1 MARQFGIG
9 DVAFTV
15 EYPGNRRRQL
25 VVFFLPNGIKL
36 VVVAARTIDREPDKR
51 LPHRADNLLQLI
63 LTRGFF
69 HELATTHDCVVQPG
83 DKETDRLLP
92 GWVARFQHISGDLH
106 AREFIVRH
114 VVVHRVNDP
123 VAIRPEIV
131 ADVVPLKTVA
141 LAKPREIQPVPPPA
155 LAVVRRT

>member
-1 MARQFGIG
+1 M
-9 DVAFTV
+9 
-15 EYPGNRRRQL
+15 
-25 VVFFLPNGIKL
+25 
-36 VVVAARTIDREPDKR
+36 VVAARTIDREPDKR

-69 HELATTHDCVVQPG
+69 HELATTHNCVVQPG
-83 DKETDRLLP
+83 DKETDSPLP
-92 GWVARFQHISGDLH
+92 GRVARLQDIPGDLH
-106 AREFIVRH
+106 AHEFIVRY
-114 VVVHRVNDP
+114 VVVQRVNDP

-131 ADVVPLKTVA
+131 ADTVPLKTVA